1 MKYGT
6 INCACGQQFYFE
18 SNATN
23 ITCIK
28 CDQAH
33 DISGYPELVVVEP
46 IEEPIKMEVEG
57 E

>member
-1 MKYGT
+1 MKQGT

-28 CDQAH
+28 CDKAH
-33 DISGYPELVVVEP
+33 DISEYPELVVVEP
-46 IEEPIKMEVEG
+46 IKMEVEG
-57 E
+57 D

>member
-6 INCACGQQFYFE
+6 INCTCGQQFYFE